1 MAKYACPPQTPTGTG
16 TFADNLVG
24 LQNVQGGGLTFSNF
38 TFTNGIGEK
47 LNKNFDTGS
56 FSSLITLNDLN
67 ISDVAQAQ
75 QINNTNFKIYP
86 NFDQT
91 NILNF
96 VAYGPLTKRFQSSVV
111 NIINHFPAAI
121 EVNYIKPNSTVGT
134 TATNIVYDSLENL
147 TYFDID
153 VSTIRNPF
161 GINFTT
167 TATQFLGSLD
177 YEVSKYRNMT
187 ENFSDYIVF
196 VKSGGTTSNPGTY
209 NIIDIVPTT
218 SISAGTLSIVAKGN
232 IFGFNI
238 SSSDALIIRPN
249 DSIVNQVFNLELD
262 EVDELLLNR
271 FTYPNYTASFKV
283 QIETNDGNQINV
295 NKTLTWPLDGSWNID
310 IVTNSFTKYI
320 QDLDG
325 IAQNLDEYSTDLIS
339 RFYTT
344 DAFKEFDTLDGK
356 VAKTLK
362 IYGRSFDESKKYID
376 SISHMVSVNY
386 TVKDDVPSVLL
397 TNFAETLGWN
407 TAISPIQSNGFLST
421 LYQSYD
427 SDFPGLANSPS
438 LDELEFQYY
447 RNLILNS
454 AYLFKSKGTR
464 RAIEFLLNNIGAPE
478 ALIEFNENIYLV
490 DNKISITRFDELYFT
505 VTGGTFTPQLPIY
518 DPTNVYRFN
527 GAPYTAFTPS
537 TQTLDVSITL
547 DDYPI
552 DEFGYPQSPEDTGDF
567 YFQKGAGWFE
577 STTQH
582 RSPEIINTSAS
593 VFTGNSVN
601 IQTSLE
607 PFTYGEKYLDRF
619 RNFPYL
625 GIGYELLKTVDN
637 KKSWTEDNDGLRK
650 NADGNFDAYY
660 ETSDDRLVMNVKNVD
675 LFLNP
680 GQALSYDVWYLSNQF
695 DYPIPLTG
703 LTSPYP
709 ITGGT
714 DWTVI
719 NPKPQY
725 KDFFEFKSTFWS
737 NMINVRNRQQSTDG
751 KTSGYPTLQSLF
763 WKYLTMYQDTG
774 IENNNFSY
782 SGMTQ
787 YINSIGDYWIRLVEQ
802 FVPATTI
809 WNTGT
814 RFENSIFHR
823 QKFIYRPQRGCLP
836 VVSEIIGPQAGGGLI
851 PNQCNTTDVS
861 IDAEYSLNLI
871 QIALSDIINSVD
883 CQGAQVFIQSQQY
896 GFNLQVQKGGV
907 TYDYIYENPEVY
919 VYPNNVINSTQW
931 VDFITQGIN
940 YLSAEISAIGIL
952 ISYDST
958 TGVMLLESQDCEQID
973 SVQFD
978 LDYINVIPG
987 CL

>member
-47 LNKNFDTGS
+47 VDRDFDTGS

-96 VAYGPLTKRFQSSVV
+96 VAYGPLNKRFQASVV

-121 EVNYIKPNSTVGT
+121 ESNYIKPNLLTGE
-134 TATNIVYDSLENL
+134 TATNVYYDATENL

-153 VSTIRNPF
+153 VSVIRNPF
-161 GINFTT
+161 SINFTINS
-167 TATQFLGSLD
+167 TQFLNSLD
-177 YEVSKYRNMT
+177 YEVSKYRDMT
-187 ENFSDYIVF
+187 VNFSDYIVS
-196 VKSGGTTSNPGTY
+196 VKSGLTTNAGSYPIVD
-209 NIIDIVPTT
+209 IIPTT
-218 SISAGTLSIVAKGN
+218 NISAGTLSIVASGE
-232 IFGFNI
+232 IFTGVSPI
-238 SSSDALIIRPN
+238 TDTIIIRPN
-249 DSIVNQVFNLELD
+249 DTVVNQVFNLELD

-271 FTYPNYTASFKV
+271 YSYPIYTSSFKL

-295 NKTLTWPLDGSWNID
+295 NKTLTWPLDGGWNID
-310 IVTNSFTKYI
+310 IRTNSFSQYI
-320 QDLDG
+320 QELDG

-344 DAFKEFDTLDGK
+344 DSFKEFDTLDAK

-397 TNFAETLGWN
+397 TNIAQTLGWN

-421 LYQSYD
+421 LYQSYE

-464 RAIEFLLNNIGAPE
+464 RAIEFLMNNIGAPE
-478 ALIEFNENIYLV
+478 ALLEFNENVYLA
-490 DNKISITRFDELYFT
+490 DNKISMSRFDELYFT
-505 VTGGTFTPQLPIY
+505 VTGGTFTARFPVL

-527 GAPYTAFTPS
+527 GAPYTAFTQS
-537 TQTLDVSITL
+537 TQISDVSITL
-547 DDYPI
+547 EDYPI
-552 DEFGYPQSPEDTGDF
+552 DELGYPKAPDDTGDF

-582 RSPEIINTSAS
+582 RSPEIINTSTS

-607 PFTYGEKYLDRF
+607 PFTYGEKYLNVF

-625 GIGYELLKTVDN
+625 GMGFELLKTTDN
-637 KKSWTEDNDGLRK
+637 KKSWTEGNEGLRK

-660 ETSDDRLVMNVKNVD
+660 EVNDDRLVMNVKNVD

-680 GQALSYDVWYLSNQF
+680 AQALAYDVWYLSNQF
-695 DYPIPLTG
+695 GYPIPVTG
-703 LTSPYP
+703 LSNPYP
-709 ITGGT
+709 VTGGT

-719 NPKPQY
+719 NPRPQY

-763 WKYLTMYQDTG
+763 WKYLTMYQDVG

-782 SGMTQ
+782 SNMTQ

-802 FVPATTI
+802 FIPATTI

-823 QKFIYRPQRGCLP
+823 QKFIYRPQRGCQP
-836 VVSEIIGPQAGGGLI
+836 VISEVIGPQAGGGLI

-861 IDAEYSLNLI
+861 VDTSYNFNLI
-871 QIALSDIINSVD
+871 QIGLSDVINSVD
-883 CQGAQVFIQSQQY
+883 CQGAQVYVQSQQY
-896 GFNLQVQKGGV
+896 GFILTIQKSLAYRYFV
-907 TYDYIYENPEVY
+907 YENPEVY
-919 VYPNNVINSTQW
+919 NFPENFITEAQW
-931 VDFITQGIN
+931 DDFIIQGIN
-940 YLSAEISAIGIL
+940 YLSVELTAFGVSV
-952 ISYDST
+952 SYDTT
-958 TGVMLLESQDCEQID
+958 TGIMIFESQDCQQIN

-978 LDYINVIPG
+978 LEYINVIPG
-987 CL
+987 CI